1 MTFPQSHGMFWA
13 KLRSKCKA
21 PASLMCLVN
30 KLCFLSKNKNLSAT
44 TQSRRDGFTLF
55 RLYLLFSLQNG
66 GGYGHR
72 VDR

>member
-1 MTFPQSHGMFWA
+1 MTFPQSRGMFWA

-44 TQSRRDGFTLF
+44 M
-55 RLYLLFSLQNG
+55 
-66 GGYGHR
+66 
-72 VDR
+72 